1 MAKGNIT
8 QLAYSYFEKENRQIN
23 YLAFIDIIDKL
34 DLTLEEFRFI
44 QNDYNYNDQETII
57 KKFYNLNYNDSN

>member
-34 DLTLEEFRFI
+34 DLTLEEFRII
-44 QNDYNYNDQETII
+44 QNNYNYNDQEIII
-57 KKFYNLNYNDSN
+57 KKYYNLNYNDSN